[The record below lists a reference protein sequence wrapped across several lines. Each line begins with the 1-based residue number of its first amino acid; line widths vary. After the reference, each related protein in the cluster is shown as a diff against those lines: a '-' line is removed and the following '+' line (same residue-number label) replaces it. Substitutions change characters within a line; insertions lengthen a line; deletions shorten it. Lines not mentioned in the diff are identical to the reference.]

1 MKKLFLVAGTLLISG
16 ATFSQTL
23 SSATSTT
30 KYGLKAGVNLPTYRI
45 TSGDATYDTQS
56 SVNFHVTGF
65 ADVPVGGSFS
75 FQPGISLQGKGA
87 KYTSKSKLLVDP
99 DNKVTINTLA
109 IEIPLNLVGKI
120 PVGAGKLFLGAG
132 PYIAATVAGNIKQ
145 QKNND
150 PETSTKMSFGN
161 SSTDNQKVL
170 DYGANFLGGYQF
182 DTGLMLGGGYG
193 FGLANLR
200 PNGDSNNRTNNR
212 VWSFSLGYMF

>member
-1 MKKLFLVAGTLLISG
+1 MKKLFLAAGALLISG

-45 TSGDATYDTQS
+45 TSGSTSYDTQS
-56 SVNFHVTGF
+56 AVNFHVTGF

-75 FQPGISLQGKGA
+75 FQPGLSLQGKGTKNTYA
-87 KYTSKSKLLVDP
+87 IANQEFKRTE
-99 DNKVTINTLA
+99 NTLA
-109 IEIPLNLVGKI
+109 IEIPLNLLGKI
-120 PVGAGKLFLGAG
+120 PVGPGKLFLGAG
-132 PYIAATVAGNIKQ
+132 PYIAGTIAGNIKQ
-145 QKNND
+145 QINNGT
-150 PETSTKMSFGN
+150 ETSTDMEFGN
-161 SSTDNQKVL
+161 DNTDDQKVL

-182 DTGLMLGGGYG
+182 DTGLLIGGGYG

-200 PNGDSNNRTNNR
+200 PNGDSNNKINNR